1 VRLVEDSDHD
11 LEEDVE
17 ATVRAALAAS
27 VDKFY
32 DNNGTMRD
40 VMKALRTRYP
50 NEYNQC
56 SKAWLR
62 EVVDEIVATRNVYPD
77 DSPPSRAR
85 TEWRSPLRCAEQLQL
100 LGRYASCSSSSSST
114 VPSPGSRCMDVCTC
128 SVP

>member
-1 VRLVEDSDHD
+1 MRLVEDSDHD

-56 SKAWLR
+56 S
-62 EVVDEIVATRNVYPD
+62 
-77 DSPPSRAR
+77 
-85 TEWRSPLRCAEQLQL
+85 
-100 LGRYASCSSSSSST
+100 
-114 VPSPGSRCMDVCTC
+114 
-128 SVP
+128 